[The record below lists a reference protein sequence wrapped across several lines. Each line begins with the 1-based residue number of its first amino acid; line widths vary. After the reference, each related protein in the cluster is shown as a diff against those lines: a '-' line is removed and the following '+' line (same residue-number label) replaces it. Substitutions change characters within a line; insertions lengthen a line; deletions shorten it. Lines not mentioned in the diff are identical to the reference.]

1 MAATQSSP
9 ALPSGCV
16 QLALVPAYPVPMH
29 SRRRELSPWA
39 SARGFFFRG

>member
-1 MAATQSSP
+1 MARAQSSP
-9 ALPSGCV
+9 ALPNSCL

-39 SARGFFFRG
+39 SARGFFFGG